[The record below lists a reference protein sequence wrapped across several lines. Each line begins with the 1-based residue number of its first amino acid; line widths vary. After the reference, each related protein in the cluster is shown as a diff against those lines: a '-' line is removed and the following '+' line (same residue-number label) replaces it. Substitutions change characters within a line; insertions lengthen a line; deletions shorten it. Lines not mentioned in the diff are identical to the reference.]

1 MILGKKQLKGERAC
15 HLMALSV
22 MMGKACCQEF
32 EEAGHMST
40 VWKVKTAGSE
50 RRL

>member
-1 MILGKKQLKGERAC
+1 MIPGKKQVKGERAC
-15 HLMALSV
+15 DLMASSIV
-22 MMGKACCQEF
+22 VGKACCQEF

>member
-1 MILGKKQLKGERAC
+1 MIPDKKRLKGERAC
-15 HLMALSV
+15 DLMASSV
-22 MMGKACCQEF
+22 VVRKACCQEF

-40 VWKVKTAGSE
+40 VQKVKTAGRE